1 MIGQKT
7 INSFFSPVSKKKI
20 SKELNE
26 NEDDA
31 KDPVSLSTRVNFINW
46 LNISYTTDVK
56 WKNVKL
62 LTMQILINAA
72 GR

>member
-31 KDPVSLSTRVNFINW
+31 KDPVSLSTRVYFINW
-46 LNISYTTDVK
+46 LNISYTTDRPK
-56 WKNVKL
+56 MGKL
-62 LTMQILINAA
+62 EIMNNTNLN
-72 GR
+72 